1 MTQITV
7 TENNQNQRL
16 DKYLLKYL
24 NKSPKSFIYKMIR
37 KKNIKLN
44 DNKCNGDE
52 IISKGDVI
60 TLYLSDE
67 TIQNF
72 KGNKKVN
79 FIKDK
84 NFKIVFEDENIM
96 IVYKPIGV
104 MSQPT
109 TSKDKDCLNNQLLS
123 YLYEKKEY
131 NGSQDYTPSLCNRLD
146 RNTSGIVCF
155 GKNFKAL
162 QSMNNAFKDKKI
174 DKYYITAVHGELKK
188 ADKVVLYHSKD
199 SDNNKAIIS
208 SEAKEGYKQIIT
220 EYKPIKYK
228 EGKTLVEVKLV
239 TGKTHQIRAI
249 FDYLGYPIVGDT
261 KYNKTLNESDD
272 LFNLQSQFLHGYKI
286 HFVHPIPNFEYLSD
300 KVFTCSFM
308 SFKYKQILDFFDYTI

>member
-1 MTQITV
+1 MTQITI

-44 DNKCNGDE
+44 DKKCNGDE

-72 KGNKKVN
+72 RGNKKVN
-79 FIKDK
+79 FVKNK
-84 NFKIVFEDENIM
+84 NFKIVFEDENI
-96 IVYKPIGV
+96 ILAYKPVGV
-104 MSQPT
+104 MSQPI
-109 TSKDKDCLNNQLLS
+109 TSKDVDCLNSQLLS

-174 DKYYITAVHGELKK
+174 DKYYITAVHGELTKS
-188 ADKVVLYHSKD
+188 DKVVLYHSKD
-199 SDNNKAIIS
+199 SGSNKAIIS
-208 SEAKEGYKQIIT
+208 REPQEGYKQIIT
-220 EYKPIKYK
+220 EYKPIKHK
-228 EGKTLVEVKLV
+228 FNTFGAHAIDV
-239 TGKTHQIRAI
+239 TK
-249 FDYLGYPIVGDT
+249 P
-261 KYNKTLNESDD
+261 
-272 LFNLQSQFLHGYKI
+272 
-286 HFVHPIPNFEYLSD
+286 
-300 KVFTCSFM
+300 
-308 SFKYKQILDFFDYTI
+308 